1 MGLNDQRL
9 TRSFLSLAQN
19 SDLLTNAINLANE
32 ARTENIALS
41 AEAEQRFATTESKII
56 LEQNERANSMS
67 AL

>member
-19 SDLLTNAINLANE
+19 SDLLTNAINLANK

>member
-41 AEAEQRFATTESKII
+41 AEAEQRFTTTESKII